1 MRNVDEIS
9 KQNYYLFIDTEL
21 TRRQKEVY
29 DCFDKPLTSEDV
41 ANKLGK
47 GLNVISGRITELRE
61 SGYLAKLE
69 QVKNSKG
76 NPCWLF
82 KKIK

>member
-1 MRNVDEIS
+1 MKNVDEIS
-9 KQNYYLFIDTEL
+9 IENYYLFIDTEL
-21 TRRQKEVY
+21 TERQKEVY
-29 DCFDKPLTSEDV
+29 ECFDKPLTSEQV

-47 GLNVISGRITELRE
+47 GINVISGRITELRE
-61 SGYLAKLE
+61 SGYLIKSE
-69 QVKNSKG
+69 RTTNSKG

>member
-61 SGYLAKLE
+61 SGYLTKLE
-69 QVKNSKG
+69 QTKNSKG